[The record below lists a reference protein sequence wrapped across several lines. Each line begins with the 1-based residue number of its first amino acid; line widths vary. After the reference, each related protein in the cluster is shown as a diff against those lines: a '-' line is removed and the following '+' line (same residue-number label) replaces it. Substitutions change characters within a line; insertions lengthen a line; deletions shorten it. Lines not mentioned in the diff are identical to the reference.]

1 MTTEFTT
8 QTVTDGIWHIRDE
21 RGGVMYLVAGT
32 ERALLIDTGFG
43 EGDLPAHIAT
53 LTDLPVIVVN
63 THFHGDHT
71 LGNKHFAEVY
81 IHTEDAPLVQQPS
94 AKLIS
99 IYDGY
104 TFDLGGRALR
114 VITVPGHTPGSICL
128 LDKTARIL
136 FTGDSPRP
144 GAVWLHLPTS
154 TTVQAF
160 FTGLLRLR
168 TFTADFDTLAP
179 AHGEPQPAGMLLD
192 DLVTCAAQVLDGDLV
207 GKPETSRFGDCLLA
221 EYGSAGIMY
230 LPDKLYSRWGEG
242 DGIISPEIH
251 ADRSATLRVKAPNA
265 QRVLLSATTILN
277 ALGSADSNMAF
288 HEKDEDG
295 VWSLTLPPLPP
306 DIYDYS
312 FLIDGVGFTDP
323 NNPDA
328 QTGFMAPRSLLIIP
342 HETGEAYFD
351 ARDVPH
357 GTLHR
362 HYYTSQTLGDVRDV
376 YVYTPPDYDKNPDAT
391 YPVLYLLHGAG
402 DVAGSWAMMGQAHL
416 IMDNLIAE
424 GKAEP
429 MIIAMPFG
437 HALPRSVPWSERW
450 QKNTPLFEQDLL
462 TDVIPLVESA
472 YRVQADREH
481 RAIAGLSMGGAQ
493 TDHIG
498 LGHLDLFSY
507 IGIFSAG
514 ARNFSERHADLLDD
528 PSGANAKLKLL
539 FLGCGTLDTLAAEG
553 TEELHALLTKKGIA
567 HTYWTLE
574 GAAHTWVV
582 WRMVLYHEFLPR
594 LWRS

>member
-8 QTVTDGIWHIRDE
+8 QTVTDGIWHIRDA
-21 RGGVMYLVAGT
+21 RGGVMYLVVGT
-32 ERALLIDTGFG
+32 ESALLIDTGFG

-53 LTDLPVIVVN
+53 LTDLPVTVVN

-71 LGNKHFAEVY
+71 LGNKYFPEVY
-81 IHTEDAPLVQQPS
+81 IHTEDAPLVQEPS
-94 AKLIS
+94 AKLIP

-104 TFDLGGRALR
+104 TFDLGGRELR

-128 LDKTARIL
+128 LDGTSNIL

-160 FTGLLRLR
+160 FTGMLRLR
-168 TFTADFDTLAP
+168 TFADDFDTLAP
-179 AHGEPQPAGMLLD
+179 AHGKPHPVGTLLD
-192 DLVTCAAQVLDGDLV
+192 DLITCAAQVLDGDLV
-207 GKPETSRFGDCLLA
+207 GKPEKSRFGDCLLA

-230 LPDKLYSRWGEG
+230 LPDKLYFRWGEG
-242 DGIISPEIH
+242 DGIVSPEIH

-312 FLIDGVGFTDP
+312 ILIDGVGFTDP

-342 HETGEAYFD
+342 HETGENYFD

-362 HYYTSQTLGDVRDV
+362 HYYASQTLGDVRDV
-376 YVYTPPDYDKNPDAT
+376 YVYTPPGYEKNPDAT

-402 DVAGSWAMMGQAHL
+402 DVAGSWAMMGKAHL
-416 IMDNLIAE
+416 IMDNLLAE

-437 HALPRSVPWSERW
+437 HAAPRSIPWAERW
-450 QKNTPLFEQDLL
+450 RNNTELFEQDLL
-462 TDVIPLVESA
+462 IDVIPLMEST

-498 LGHLDLFSY
+498 LGHLELFSHV
-507 IGIFSAG
+507 GILSAG
-514 ARNFSERHADLLDD
+514 ARNFAERHADLLAD
-528 PSGANAKLKLL
+528 PIGTNIKLKLL
-539 FLGCGTLDTLAAEG
+539 FLGCGTLDALAAEG
-553 TEELHALLTKKGIA
+553 TEELHELLTEKGIA

-574 GAAHTWVV
+574 GTAHTWVV
-582 WRMVLYHEFLPR
+582 WRMALYYELLPR

>member
-1 MTTEFTT
+1 MTTSFMT

-43 EGDLPAHIAT
+43 EGDLPAHLAT
-53 LTDLPVIVVN
+53 LTELPIAVVN
-63 THFHGDHT
+63 THYHMDHT
-71 LGNKHFAEVY
+71 GGNKHFAEVY
-81 IHTEDAPLVQQPS
+81 IHTEDAPLVQEPS
-94 AKLIS
+94 TKLIP

-114 VITVPGHTPGSICL
+114 VISTPGHTPGSICL
-128 LDKTARIL
+128 LDKADRIL

-154 TTVQAF
+154 LTVQAF
-160 FTGLLRLR
+160 FTAMLRLR
-168 TFTADFDTLAP
+168 TFAADFDTLAP
-179 AHGEPQPAGMLLD
+179 SHGEPHPVGTLLD
-192 DLVTCAAQVLDGDLV
+192 DLIICAAQILDGDLV
-207 GKPETSRFGDCLLA
+207 GKPEPTRFGECLLA

-230 LPDKLYSRWGEG
+230 LPDKLYWRWGEG
-242 DGIISPEIH
+242 DGILSPEVH
-251 ADRSATLRVKAPNA
+251 ADRSVTLRVKAPHA
-265 QRVLLSATTILN
+265 QRVLLNATTILN
-277 ALGSADSNMAF
+277 ALGSADSNIAF
-288 HEKDEDG
+288 HEKDADG
-295 VWSLTLPPLPP
+295 VWSLTLPSLPP

-312 FLIDGVGFTDP
+312 FLIDGVSFTDP
-323 NNPDA
+323 HNPDV

-342 HETGEAYFD
+342 HETGENYFD

-362 HYYTSQTLGDVRDV
+362 HYYTSRTLGDVRDV
-376 YVYTPPDYDKNPDAT
+376 YVYTPPDYGKNPDKT

-416 IMDNLIAE
+416 VMDNLLAE

-437 HALPRSVPWSERW
+437 HALPRSVSWEERW

-462 TDVIPLVESA
+462 TDVLPLVESA

-481 RAIAGLSMGGAQ
+481 RAIAGLSMGGMQ

-498 LGHLDLFSY
+498 LGHLELFSH

-514 ARNFSERHADLLDD
+514 AHNFAERHADLLAD
-528 PSGANAKLKLL
+528 PIGTNAKIKLL

-553 TEELHALLTKKGIA
+553 MEELHKLLTERGIA

-582 WRMVLYHEFLPR
+582 WRMVLYYEFLPR
-594 LWRS
+594 LWRA

>member
-1 MTTEFTT
+1 MTVPFTT
-8 QTVTDGIWHIRDE
+8 QTVTDGVWHIQDA
-21 RGGVMYLVAGT
+21 RGGVMYLVAGE

-43 EGDLPAHIAT
+43 TGDLAAHVAT
-53 LTDLPVIVVN
+53 LTDLPVTVVN
-63 THFHGDHT
+63 THHHMDHT
-71 LGNKHFAEVY
+71 RGNKYFAQVY
-81 IHTEDAPLVQQPS
+81 IHTDDAPLVQESS
-94 AKLIS
+94 AKLIP

-104 TFDLGGRALR
+104 TFDLGRRILR

-128 LDKTARIL
+128 LDKADRIL

-144 GAVWLHLPTS
+144 GAVMLHLPAS
-154 TTVQAF
+154 LTVQTF
-160 FTGLLRLR
+160 FSSMLRLR
-168 TFTADFDTLAP
+168 TFTADFDTIAP
-179 AHGEPQPAGMLLD
+179 AHGEPQPVGTLLD
-192 DLVTCAAQVLDGDLV
+192 DLITCAAQILDGDQV
-207 GKPETSRFGDCLLA
+207 GKPETTRFGDCLRA
-221 EYGSAGIMY
+221 EYGSAGILY

-242 DGIISPEIH
+242 EDIISPEVH
-251 ADRSATLRVKAPNA
+251 ADHSATLRVKAPHA
-265 QRVLLSATTILN
+265 QRVLLNATTILN
-277 ALGSADSNMAF
+277 ALGSADSNIAF
-288 HEKDEDG
+288 HEKDADG

-323 NNPDA
+323 HNPDA

-342 HETGEAYFD
+342 HATGENYFD

-362 HYYTSQTLGDVRDV
+362 HYYTSRTLGDVRDV
-376 YVYTPPDYDKNPDAT
+376 YIYTPPDYVEHPHAT

-402 DVAGSWAMMGQAHL
+402 DIAGSWTTMGQAHL
-416 IMDNLIAE
+416 IMDNLLAE
-424 GKAEP
+424 GQAEP

-437 HALPRSVPWSERW
+437 HALPRSVPWGERW
-450 QKNTPLFEQDLL
+450 QKNTSLFEQDLL
-462 TDVIPLVESA
+462 TDVLPLVEST
-472 YRVQADREH
+472 YRVPTDREH

-498 LGHLDLFSY
+498 LGHLDLFSAV
-507 IGIFSAG
+507 GIFSAG
-514 ARNFSERHADLLDD
+514 APNFAARHADLLAD
-528 PSGANAKLKLL
+528 PAGTNAKLSLL

-553 TEELHALLTKKGIA
+553 MEELHRLLTEKGIV

-582 WRMVLYHEFLPR
+582 WRRALYNEFLPR
-594 LWRS
+594 LWRA

>member
-1 MTTEFTT
+1 MTAPFTT
-8 QTVTDGIWHIRDE
+8 QPVTDGVWHIKDE

-43 EGDLPAHIAT
+43 EDDLPAHIAT
-53 LTDLPVIVVN
+53 LTDLPVSVVN

-81 IHTEDAPLVQQPS
+81 IHTEDAPLVQEPS
-94 AKLIS
+94 AELLP

-104 TFDLGGRALR
+104 TFDLGGRELR
-114 VITVPGHTPGSICL
+114 VVATPGHTPGSICL
-128 LDKTARIL
+128 LDISDRIL

-154 TTVQAF
+154 LTVQAF
-160 FTGLLRLR
+160 FTGMVRLR
-168 TFTADFDTLAP
+168 TFATEFDTLAP
-179 AHGEPQPAGMLLD
+179 AHGEPQPVGTLLD
-192 DLVTCAAQVLDGDLV
+192 DLITCAAQVLDGDLV
-207 GKPETSRFGDCLLA
+207 GRPETSRFGECLLA
-221 EYGSAGIMY
+221 EYGSASIMY

-242 DGIISPEIH
+242 DGVVSPEIH
-251 ADRSATLRVKAPNA
+251 ADRSATLRVKAPHA
-265 QRVLLSATTILN
+265 QRVLLNATTILN

-288 HEKDEDG
+288 HEKDADG
-295 VWSLTLPPLPP
+295 VWALTLPPLPP

-312 FLIDGVGFTDP
+312 FLIDGVSFTDP

-328 QTGFMAPRSLLIIP
+328 QTGFMTPRSLLIIP
-342 HETGEAYFD
+342 HKTDANYFD

-362 HYYTSQTLGDVRDV
+362 HYYTSRTLGDVRDV
-376 YVYTPPDYDKNPDAT
+376 YVYTPPDYAQNPDAT

-402 DVAGSWAMMGQAHL
+402 DVAGGWAMMGQAHL
-416 IMDNLIAE
+416 IMDNLLAE

-437 HALPRSVPWSERW
+437 HAMPRAVSWEERW
-450 QKNTPLFEQDLL
+450 QKNTPLFEEDLL
-462 TDVIPLVESA
+462 TDVLPLVETA
-472 YRVQADREH
+472 YRVRADREH

-498 LGHLDLFSY
+498 LGHLDLFSH
-507 IGIFSAG
+507 IGILSAG
-514 ARNFSERHADLLDD
+514 AHNFAERHADLLAD
-528 PSGANAKLKLL
+528 PIGTNAKIKLL

-553 TEELHALLTKKGIA
+553 TEELHTLLTDKGVA

-582 WRMVLYHEFLPR
+582 WRMALYYELLPR
-594 LWRS
+594 LWRA